1 MKQKLI
7 CGDEY
12 DVVVSR
18 QVHNLHPG
26 ETKKVKRRLNKR
38 IRKEGKHES
47 KEDTQFSGECD

>member
-38 IRKEGKHES
+38 IRKEGKEIIDEQT
-47 KEDTQFSGECD
+47 KE